1 MRSKALRERASARSC
16 RNRTRP
22 AIDSR
27 IAAEMIKGPYMAAA
41 PFRWGLCVSGLA
53 RNIAHGA
60 SGVNRARS
68 PSGGSG
74 AEWLEATGGELG
86 RAVGGDQDHGQAG
99 GGLLRLLDRL
109 GDRLALEALAEAGV
123 LQVGGEQDEVGA
135 VVTGVADQG
144 VGAVVGGQPAPG
156 VDAGLAGGGH
166 LAGERLAA
174 QLDQLLVGEGVAELG
189 ALGLGGPLVGHGV
202 GEGRGRVAVVQD

>member
-16 RNRTRP
+16 RNTTRP

-86 RAVGGDQDHGQAG
+86 RAVGGDPGPRQARG
-99 GGLLRLLDRL
+99 GFPRLPGGPGARL
-109 GDRLALEALAEAGV
+109 G
-123 LQVGGEQDEVGA
+123 
-135 VVTGVADQG
+135 
-144 VGAVVGGQPAPG
+144 
-156 VDAGLAGGGH
+156 
-166 LAGERLAA
+166 
-174 QLDQLLVGEGVAELG
+174 
-189 ALGLGGPLVGHGV
+189 
-202 GEGRGRVAVVQD
+202 